1 MQALHRSEGGWPRAP
16 VLLPFRHKFHDT
28 KGTALAGG
36 CCVQR
41 GWPAVDHWQEPG
53 KAHCRSHSE
62 RRFQDDAHAWT
73 APGQQESASYRR
85 LGEIRP
91 HTVPRPCPS
100 WLHAWMDPGA
110 GLSNLHSCMWQTW
123 PSSQI
128 FRDQPGCNLG
138 ICITKPTLSGAN
150 RCEVPRAVPPQ
161 LQGFPEGVLKIDC
174 EQGSVRRG
182 LNCCFFFFFPLF
194 HFGS

>member
-1 MQALHRSEGGWPRAP
+1 MSFLSAGSSSAGAHPQPAANRYEIQAFFSFHLLIKSAVGGMQALHRSEGGWPRAP

-62 RRFQDDAHAWT
+62 RRFQDDSHAWT

-91 HTVPRPCPS
+91 HTVPRPRPS
-100 WLHAWMDPGA
+100 WLHAWMDPGL

-123 PSSQI
+123 PSS
-128 FRDQPGCNLG
+128 
-138 ICITKPTLSGAN
+138 
-150 RCEVPRAVPPQ
+150 
-161 LQGFPEGVLKIDC
+161 
-174 EQGSVRRG
+174 
-182 LNCCFFFFFPLF
+182 
-194 HFGS
+194 